1 MPTEE
6 ATSNNA
12 KAAIDILLKEFEHR
26 FSEILTYTQRYQ
38 KQADYLNLFLT
49 SVLAVAALIF
59 SGKTKEI
66 LGQSS
71 TLDVK
76 DLSILYCGFL
86 LFSALFLF
94 HLFASI
100 MDVLVMVRFNGER
113 LAAIEVQINAR
124 SGEDLLIWESR
135 AIPYYF
141 AVNQIRIGAWIKPNT
156 LAGIWMFLIFI
167 LLCISFCVMAFVFVP
182 MFSYFYVPVVL
193 FMTVF
198 HVYQW
203 MLMLTSGFGSLHS
216 YFQHA
221 DQSTVPSRQIT
232 AEVLGALIP
241 VLSVI
246 EMIIWSAQHGVLW
259 SDSRVVF
266 PLISVPSIYVGDLII
281 LPIFNFRA
289 ATWFKQHARQC
300 RGRVFAKYS
309 AACLLSALLLNIY
322 LHYQWTHDPY
332 SGFIDT
338 THGRLSAAG
347 WCHFV
352 FSSCEMTFIFL
363 FLVFWVTALVKGNLS
378 GAADGQSVW
387 RFFVAFSSISIAD
400 AVVKYR
406 YVFPSWHIAPSA
418 NLADLLSL
426 TSFISSGVVLVVLAS
441 VLHRRRRIQ
450 SFRASIAG

>member
-6 ATSNNA
+6 ATSDNA

-59 SGKTKEI
+59 SGKTKEL

-100 MDVLVMVRFNGER
+100 MDVLVMIRFNGER
-113 LAAIEVQINAR
+113 LAAIEVQINSR

-135 AIPYYF
+135 AVPHYF

-259 SDSRVVF
+259 RDSRVVF
-266 PLISVPSIYVGDLII
+266 PLISVPSIYIGDLIF

-289 ATWFKQHARQC
+289 ATWFKQHAGQC
-300 RGRVFAKYS
+300 RGRVLARYS
-309 AACLLSALLLNIY
+309 TACFLSSLLLNIY

-332 SGFIDT
+332 SGFIDIT
-338 THGRLSAAG
+338 YRRLSTAG
-347 WCHFV
+347 WCHFI
-352 FSSCEMTFIFL
+352 FSTCEMTFIFF
-363 FLVFWVTALVKGNLS
+363 FLVFWLNALFKGNS
-378 GAADGQSVW
+378 SEAADGQSVW

-406 YVFPSWHIAPSA
+406 HVFPSWHIAPSA

-426 TSFISSGVVLVVLAS
+426 ASFISSGFVLLVVAS
-441 VLHRRRRIQ
+441 VLQRRRGVHNT
-450 SFRASIAG
+450 SAGVAG